1 MRYQLQGERR
11 FLCESVEFTVD
22 GPVGQTDSMSEF
34 FEVAP
39 VHGMGVGHAHPFF
52 EKALFQREDV
62 RLVQMQACIDEVVG
76 WSETVVSILPSL
88 HWFDCY
94 RSDGVCLSGGQ
105 QDAEVVIFVDM

>member
-22 GPVGQTDSMSEF
+22 GPVGQTDSVSEF

-76 WSETVVSILPSL
+76 WSETVVSISTVDEGEVFQVGIIIPSIIAL
-88 HWFDCY
+88 
-94 RSDGVCLSGGQ
+94 V
-105 QDAEVVIFVDM
+105 